1 MLRRT
6 GFYFIYFSSSLF
18 FPSLFFLFTCM
29 SSSFSYILLIFFLH
43 FHLELLFFSLFFFP
57 FSVFLFTQISLSSF
71 LFFIFRFTVHLHFS
85 IFFSFYYLLRIFVYM
100 ITGYCKRNGML
111 LSTSLLAYEW
121 THMLK
126 NQRLYVKLYSVLKLE
141 NPGRMMI
148 KPEFITVG
156 YSAVWMKV

>member
-1 MLRRT
+1 
-6 GFYFIYFSSSLF
+6 
-18 FPSLFFLFTCM
+18 
-29 SSSFSYILLIFFLH
+29 
-43 FHLELLFFSLFFFP
+43 
-57 FSVFLFTQISLSSF
+57 
-71 LFFIFRFTVHLHFS
+71 
-85 IFFSFYYLLRIFVYM
+85 M

-156 YSAVWMKV
+156 YSAVWMKVWMNATPPFIRSFPLSPPPPPLVPITDETVKRRRHLRMNENSQCTLTLKENRGSEMLIFGSRCKGVGWMKVYVLLVDARR